1 MVRIGF
7 SFSSRAEESINR
19 RDTGVAKRLAGGA
32 LAHYQKKNCLVV
44 IDRDGE
50 HYDLMLTNP
59 EYEPD
64 AADIAAGEELFGH
77 LRMQT
82 VDISRL

>member
-1 MVRIGF
+1 MI
-7 SFSSRAEESINR
+7 
-19 RDTGVAKRLAGGA
+19 
-32 LAHYQKKNCLVV
+32 

-64 AADIAAGEELFGH
+64 ANDIAAGEELFGH

-82 VDISRL
+82 VDIRRL

>member
-1 MVRIGF
+1 M
-7 SFSSRAEESINR
+7 
-19 RDTGVAKRLAGGA
+19 
-32 LAHYQKKNCLVV
+32 V

-50 HYDLMLTNP
+50 HYDLMLSNP

-64 AADIAAGEELFGH
+64 AADIAAGEKHFGH